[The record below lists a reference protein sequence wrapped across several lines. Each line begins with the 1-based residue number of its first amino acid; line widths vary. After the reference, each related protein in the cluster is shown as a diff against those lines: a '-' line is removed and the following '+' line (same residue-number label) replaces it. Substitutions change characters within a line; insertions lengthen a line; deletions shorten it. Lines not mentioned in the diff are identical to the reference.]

1 MRKVIQMTAT
11 YIPEGEGCGSGMFYT
26 ALCDDGTMWQ
36 GDGCWSNKW
45 EQLPPIGE
53 SNSHI
58 PQDSI

>member
-11 YIPEGEGCGSGMFYT
+11 YIPEGEGCSSGMIYT

-45 EQLPPIGE
+45 EQLPPI
-53 SNSHI
+53 
-58 PQDSI
+58 PQDSL

>member
-11 YIPEGEGCGSGMFYT
+11 QIREDERYWSMLYT

-45 EQLPPIGE
+45 EQLPPV
-53 SNSHI
+53 
-58 PQDSI
+58 PQDSPKTD